1 MYYYYVL
8 SDGNFFGCNSITTK
22 FLLLCA
28 LSECLSTARDYPSEY
43 RVKNMVHVYE
53 MKKKGLEWFSRP
65 PARHK
70 KRPMETVLCMRPQQ
84 PKSQFTAVVA
94 L

>member
-1 MYYYYVL
+1 MCML

-28 LSECLSTARDYPSEY
+28 LSECLSTARGYPSEY
-43 RVKNMVHVYE
+43 RVKNMVYE
-53 MKKKGLEWFSRP
+53 MKKRLRNQWFSRP
-65 PARHK
+65 PACHK